1 MFAAAP
7 LIELAHAV
15 DADIVLPHVLDDGL
29 RVFDKAL
36 PVLVESVIIR
46 RQLELLT
53 FRGGAILAEQL
64 LRHELECEQTVGD
77 VLCEQPVKR
86 VSHHGVRRMAVD
98 DGTVGD
104 GGRTADFQAET
115 VERACAD
122 RFAGACHDALR
133 HFVRGRLGERQYENL
148 FGGGAFCGKQPCDI
162 SDDGGG
168 FACSRAREHEGVV
181 TCAGDRA
188 DLLVAQFVLF
198 DIADDVT
205 RFVDAVGWQQRLRDS
220 SRNLSRLLG
229 LSGPRRLGVV
239 GILGRGLRLPG
250 LLRLIFRAQHVLQHP
265 QQSHDAPSMRFQT
278 AARGNYNVGGARHAH
293 VIDRIATLRT
303 GT

>member
-1 MFAAAP
+1 MSHVFVRVAVCAAPYAANGVGDHAGKIDALGRAEIADIRVVQRLDELQHLTITADMFAAAP

-29 RVFDKAL
+29 RVLDKAL

-46 RQLELLT
+46 RQLEILT

-86 VSHHGVRRMAVD
+86 VSYHGVRRMAVD

-162 SDDGGG
+162 PTM
-168 FACSRAREHEGVV
+168 VV
-181 TCAGDRA
+181 
-188 DLLVAQFVLF
+188 VLPVP
-198 DIADDVT
+198 APAST
-205 RFVDAVGWQQRLRDS
+205 R
-220 SRNLSRLLG
+220 
-229 LSGPRRLGVV
+229 
-239 GILGRGLRLPG
+239 
-250 LLRLIFRAQHVLQHP
+250 VL
-265 QQSHDAPSMRFQT
+265 
-278 AARGNYNVGGARHAH
+278 
-293 VIDRIATLRT
+293 
-303 GT
+303 